1 VVPPRRRRRL
11 PHDLR
16 VQLLTL
22 SAALPGLVLG
32 LVLLAQSG
40 MQPRSQW
47 TIGGIVVLA
56 TIIFASAA
64 REAVARPLQTLSNLL
79 GALREEDF
87 SFRARVGRRDDP
99 LGQALV
105 EVNALAQTLREQR
118 LGALEATALLRKVM
132 EEIDVAVFAFDG
144 ALTLQ
149 LLNRAGERLL
159 GAPSERLIGR
169 DAEALGLTGLLA
181 GEPARIVDASFPGA
195 TGRFDVRRGS
205 FRQHGKPMQL
215 VVIADVSRAL
225 RDEERQAWQRLI
237 RVIGHEL
244 NNSLAPIRSVAGS
257 LEMLLVREPRPE
269 DWQGDMRRGLGVI
282 AARAESLRRFMDAYA
297 QLARLPAPVKRAVSV
312 GPLVRR
318 VAGLETRVPVKL
330 SAGPAV
336 TIQADPDQLEQ
347 LLINLVKNA
356 ADAVLGGPGGVRMS
370 WSFAEKPSAAV
381 EIHVDDDGPGLPPS
395 ANLFVPFFTT
405 KPGGSGIGLVLCRQI
420 AEAHGGTLT
429 LANRPEGG
437 CRATLK
443 LDGIRGRPASGSGAQ
458 AAEDQPRAS

>member
-11 PHDLR
+11 PHDVR

-22 SAALPGLVLG
+22 AAALPGLVLG

-40 MQPRSQW
+40 LQPRTKW
-47 TIGGIVVLA
+47 TLGGMVVLT

-64 REAVARPLQTLSNLL
+64 REAVGRPLQTLSNLL

-149 LLNRAGERLL
+149 LMNRAGERLL

-169 DAEALGLTGLLA
+169 DAEALGLAGLLA
-181 GEPARIVDASFPGA
+181 VEPARIVDASFPGA

-215 VVIADVSRAL
+215 VVLADVSRAL

-297 QLARLPAPVKRAVSV
+297 QLARLPAPVKRAVAI
-312 GPLVRR
+312 GPIVRR
-318 VAGLETRVPVKL
+318 VAGLETRVPVKV

-347 LLINLVKNA
+347 LLINLVKNGV
-356 ADAVLGGPGGVRMS
+356 DTVLGGPGGVRMS
-370 WSFAEKPSAAV
+370 WSFAEKPSSEV

-420 AEAHGGTLT
+420 AEAHGGTLS

-437 CRATLK
+437 CRATLR
-443 LDGIRGRPASGSGAQ
+443 LGAVRGKGAQ
-458 AAEDQPRAS
+458 AS